1 MKTDPAHPSND
12 KKGKNDHGMA
22 LSRVLLVD
30 DDDMVLDSLHAWIG
44 AIGIDG
50 HRCRSGTEA
59 LEQLTHG
66 SFPVMVTDL
75 MLPDMNGI
83 ELMDRA
89 RAIQRDLEVVIL
101 TSYGSVESAI
111 EAIRAGAF
119 DYLQKPAYAETILHV
134 LRRISRQR
142 SLEHQVK
149 ALRTALRRPFHTQ
162 DLVARSHHMRHV
174 LELMALAANS
184 SARVLLQ
191 GEVGVGKEAIARHLQ
206 SLTDKEGG
214 PFENVHCG
222 SLAADLLEQE
232 LFGHGEDVGRIQRA
246 HEGILYLRDVNKL
259 PAHLQIRLLH
269 FLSDQTLHDGDG
281 NIVARLKVR
290 IVSGSTVPVDDLVA
304 AGAFREDLYYKLAV
318 VRADIPPL
326 RDRTIDVLALSE
338 QFLEEVIQERD
349 VDARYFHRRALAEM
363 MDYSWPGNVPELRQ
377 TVLQAAL
384 ASEGPEIMVE
394 HLPRKIRKHVEDGPL
409 SWKRSLKDLEREHIE
424 RVLEGVGWN
433 RSRAAD
439 ILGIRRMTLY
449 NKIKEFGLT
458 PP

>member
-1 MKTDPAHPSND
+1 MDKTPQTKDDQNSEQ
-12 KKGKNDHGMA
+12 HGIA

-44 AIGIDG
+44 AIGVEG
-50 HRCRSGTEA
+50 QRCRSGAEA
-59 LEQLTHG
+59 LEQLTTG

-89 RAIQRDLEVVIL
+89 RAIQRDIEVVIL

-142 SLEHQVK
+142 SLEHEVE
-149 ALRTALRRPFHTQ
+149 ALRTALRRPFHTL
-162 DLVARSHHMRHV
+162 DLVARSHQMRHV

-184 SARVLLQ
+184 QARVLLQ
-191 GEVGVGKEAIARHLQ
+191 GEDGVGKEAVARHLQ
-206 SLTDKEGG
+206 SLTEDPDG
-214 PFENVHCG
+214 PFQAVHCG
-222 SLAADLLEQE
+222 SLAPDLLEQE
-232 LFGHGEDVGRIQRA
+232 LFRHSKDRPGRIQKA
-246 HEGILYLRDVNKL
+246 HKGVLYLRDVDKL
-259 PAHLQIRLLH
+259 SAHLQIRLLH
-269 FLSDQTLHDGDG
+269 FLSDQALYDDDG
-281 NIVARLKVR
+281 NVVSRPEMR
-290 IVSGSTVPVDDLVA
+290 IVSGSMVPIDELVA
-304 AGAFREDLYYKLAV
+304 AGTFREDLYYKLAV
-318 VRADIPPL
+318 VQADILPL

-363 MDYSWPGNVPELRQ
+363 MDYPWPGNVPELRQ

-394 HLPRKIRKHVEDGPL
+394 HLPRKIRKHVEGGPL
-409 SWKRSLKDLEREHIE
+409 SWQRSLKDLEREHIE

-449 NKIKEFGLT
+449 NKIKEFGLN